1 MCYDYYNKRVM
12 ITVTFRKMNVNLIYG
27 ERSLE
32 KDDSQRNVNFLKED
46 ALELWV
52 KNEDWE
58 TCRTFPA
65 ILVLC
70 EPEGNNS

>member
-52 KNEDWE
+52 KNED
-58 TCRTFPA
+58 
-65 ILVLC
+65 
-70 EPEGNNS
+70 